1 MTTVESLQT
10 QINSVIS
17 LYSNGQIQEALDSV
31 EMLTKGYPNEPLLYN
46 ISGVCY
52 KASGQLDVA
61 VEYFEKALAIKPDY
75 TEVNYNLGLTHQELG
90 QLDAAVESYKKALAV
105 NPNYAEAHNNL
116 GVTLKE
122 LGQLDSAV
130 ECYEKAITTQP
141 DYAEAHNNLGL
152 AFYELDQ
159 VDAAVESYKKAL
171 AIKPDYAEV
180 NYNLGNALNDLGQL
194 DDAVKSYEK
203 ALAIKPDYAEAHNNL
218 GNVFKDLGQLDDAV
232 KSYEKALAIKPD
244 YAEAHNNLGNVLK
257 DLGQL
262 DDAVKSYE
270 RALAIKPDYL
280 VPQHMINALT
290 GNTSTEP
297 PKEYVKNLFDD
308 YAEGFDD
315 SLIKQLGYKLPFLMK
330 ELILKLDP
338 LRNKF
343 EKVIDLGC
351 GTGLTGIEL
360 RDISNNLT
368 GIDISSNMVAKTREL
383 DVYDCLIE
391 GDVVD
396 ILSSSKEKY
405 DLFIALDVFIYIG
418 ELTKMF
424 KTVRQCCNK
433 NALFIFSIEAQEED
447 GYSLLK
453 SARYSHSES
462 YILKT
467 ASVAFKVIYSQEVN
481 LRKEKEG
488 WIKGKI
494 FIMQAS

>member
-52 KASGQLDVA
+52 KAIGQLGVA

-180 NYNLGNALNDLGQL
+180 NYNLGNALN
-194 DDAVKSYEK
+194 
-203 ALAIKPDYAEAHNNL
+203 
-218 GNVFKDLGQLDDAV
+218 DLGQLDDAV

-383 DVYDCLIE
+383 DVYDHLIE

-467 ASVAFKVIYSQEVN
+467 ASDGFKLIESQEVS
-481 LRKEKEG
+481 LRKERDG
-488 WIKGKI
+488 WIDGKI
-494 FIMQAS
+494 FILQAS

>member
-52 KASGQLDVA
+52 KAIGQLDVA

-75 TEVNYNLGLTHQELG
+75 TEVNYNLGLTYQELG

-180 NYNLGNALNDLGQL
+180 NYNLGNALNDLG
-194 DDAVKSYEK
+194 K
-203 ALAIKPDYAEAHNNL
+203 
-218 GNVFKDLGQLDDAV
+218 
-232 KSYEKALAIKPD
+232 
-244 YAEAHNNLGNVLK
+244 
-257 DLGQL
+257 L

-383 DVYDCLIE
+383 DVYDHLIE

-453 SARYSHSES
+453 SARYSHSEC

-467 ASVAFKVIYSQEVN
+467 ASVAFKAIYSQEVN

-488 WIKGKI
+488 WIKGII

>member
-52 KASGQLDVA
+52 KAIGQLDVA

-75 TEVNYNLGLTHQELG
+75 TEVNYNLGLTLQELG

-122 LGQLDSAV
+122 LGQLDTAV

-194 DDAVKSYEK
+194 DNAVKSYDK

-232 KSYEKALAIKPD
+232 KSYEK
-244 YAEAHNNLGNVLK
+244 
-257 DLGQL
+257 
-262 DDAVKSYE
+262 
-270 RALAIKPDYL
+270 ALAIKPDYL

-433 NALFIFSIEAQEED
+433 NALFIFSIETQEED

-467 ASVAFKVIYSQEVN
+467 ASVAFKVIYSQKVN

>member
-52 KASGQLDVA
+52 KAIGQLDVA

-218 GNVFKDLGQLDDAV
+218 GNV
-232 KSYEKALAIKPD
+232 
-244 YAEAHNNLGNVLK
+244 LK

-383 DVYDCLIE
+383 DVYDRLIE

-467 ASVAFKVIYSQEVN
+467 ASVTFKVIYSQEVN